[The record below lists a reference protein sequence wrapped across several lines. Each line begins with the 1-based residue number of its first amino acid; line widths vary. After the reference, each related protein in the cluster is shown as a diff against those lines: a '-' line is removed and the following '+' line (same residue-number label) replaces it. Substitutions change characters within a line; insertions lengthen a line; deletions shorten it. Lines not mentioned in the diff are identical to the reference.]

1 MDDTELIY
9 TFNKHMDNT
18 CRTSNRTIYMT
29 ALREELDGRMFDFSD
44 LEIRG
49 RMPFFGKLR

>member
-9 TFNKHMDNT
+9 TFNKHMGNT